1 LISKELSIKKV
12 KILGSISFY
21 SVFKKNY
28 LSSIAFY
35 FNKRCYVDFQ
45 DFQINFQSP
54 AAVDC
59 LGIYKKEILMIGDD
73 QEVDIGG
80 DKIYTFRHIYSK
92 LGNTANRHNL
102 KSIEPGYI
110 LPKLSLS

>member
-1 LISKELSIKKV
+1 LIIKKV

-45 DFQINFQSP
+45 DFQTNFQSP

-73 QEVDIGG
+73 KEVDI
-80 DKIYTFRHIYSK
+80 
-92 LGNTANRHNL
+92 
-102 KSIEPGYI
+102 
-110 LPKLSLS
+110 

>member
-1 LISKELSIKKV
+1 
-12 KILGSISFY
+12 
-21 SVFKKNY
+21 
-28 LSSIAFY
+28 
-35 FNKRCYVDFQ
+35 
-45 DFQINFQSP
+45 
-54 AAVDC
+54 
-59 LGIYKKEILMIGDD
+59 MIGDD

-80 DKIYTFRHIYSK
+80 NKIYTFRHIYSK

>member
-1 LISKELSIKKV
+1 MITKELIIKKV

-54 AAVDC
+54 AAGDC

-80 DKIYTFRHIYSK
+80 DKIYTFKNVYLK
-92 LGNTANRHNL
+92 LGNTVNRHNL
-102 KSIEPGYI
+102 KSIEPSYI